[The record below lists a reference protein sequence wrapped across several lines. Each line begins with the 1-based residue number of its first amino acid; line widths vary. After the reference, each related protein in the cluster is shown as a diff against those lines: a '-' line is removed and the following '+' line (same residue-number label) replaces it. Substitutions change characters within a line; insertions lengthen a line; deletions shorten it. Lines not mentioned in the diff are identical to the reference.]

1 MFMDMCDC
9 VIVGFCLSGREYSFL
24 IRQYRGHAD
33 VLMCCEP
40 GYIWMISHLQVHCM
54 PEDRYDLFSFMLSN
68 RMLDGTHPFVSVRYK
83 KNTFPGAL
91 LIL

>member
-1 MFMDMCDC
+1 M
-9 VIVGFCLSGREYSFL
+9 
-24 IRQYRGHAD
+24 
-33 VLMCCEP
+33 P
-40 GYIWMISHLQVHCM
+40 G
-54 PEDRYDLFSFMLSN
+54 ERYDLFSVMLSN